1 MEKDSEAIFIIGC
14 HRKGTA
20 RLDRFQG
27 YIDIG
32 QGELWAF
39 QRAALGLKGWRL
51 EERASRP
58 SGEGQERSGWGRGG
72 KQWGGSGPRGEAR
85 NRFHQA

>member
-1 MEKDSEAIFIIGC
+1 MEKDAEAIFIIGC
-14 HRKGTA
+14 HGKGTA

-27 YIDIG
+27 HMDTG

-39 QRAALGLKGWRL
+39 LRAALGL
-51 EERASRP
+51 EERASGP
-58 SGEGQERSGWGRGG
+58 SGEGQERSGWGRGR
-72 KQWGGSGPRGEAR
+72 QQRGGSGPRREAR